1 MSGCGGWTCAVGR
14 STDGAGATA
23 SATAAFVDGL
33 YGTGLRLGEWA
44 SVLRLELPADDEDRT
59 YYTCRL
65 AAACAKGGRG
75 RRFWM
80 PRRVLADVLAYEE
93 GERAAA
99 VRRAQR
105 AGRYE
110 RLPRLLLVERMS
122 RHRRLEMRDANGNQL
137 VASLDSLDPS
147 GRKRL
152 FRRTAAGLEP
162 LAVWLNEDGLPREAH
177 GWQHTFDT
185 ANERVARAG
194 LTSFE
199 ANAHMM
205 RHSFALR
212 WYSVGRL
219 LYERQVAHLN
229 AEEVRDFRAQFGD
242 TWYLVKTLL
251 GHANVTTTMDIYLEP
266 FRDLDVSLLIEHAHG
281 VALSALMASMFAAH
295 PQVLSD
301 PLAGH
306 PS

>member
-1 MSGCGGWTCAVGR
+1 M
-14 STDGAGATA
+14 
-23 SATAAFVDGL
+23 
-33 YGTGLRLGEWA
+33 RLSEWA
-44 SVLRLELPADDEDRT
+44 SVLRLELPADDETRT

-65 AAACAKGGRG
+65 AEACAKGGRG

-80 PRRVLADVLAYEE
+80 PRSVLVDVLAYED

-105 AGRYE
+105 ARRYE
-110 RLPRLLLVERMS
+110 QLPGLFLVER
-122 RHRRLEMRDANGNQL
+122 RTRNRRLEMRDTGGRRMT
-137 VASLDSLDPS
+137 ASMDSLDP
-147 GRKRL
+147 GARERL
-152 FRRTAAGLEP
+152 FRQTAAGLEP
-162 LAVWLNEDGLPREAH
+162 LAVWLNEDGLPRAAH

-185 ANERVARAG
+185 GNERVARAG

-251 GHANVTTTMDIYLEP
+251 GHADVTTTMDTYLEP
-266 FRDLDVSLLIEHAHG
+266 FRDLDVSLLIQHAHG
-281 VALSALMASMFAAH
+281 FALSALMASMFATH

-301 PLAGH
+301 PLAGEL
-306 PS
+306 S